1 MPEPSFIF
9 STPPNSER
17 MFYFTV
23 SAYDA
28 AGNDSG
34 LSNEAGVYVDEVAP
48 KAPQGVKI
56 TIIVVVP

>member
-1 MPEPSFIF
+1 
-9 STPPNSER
+9 